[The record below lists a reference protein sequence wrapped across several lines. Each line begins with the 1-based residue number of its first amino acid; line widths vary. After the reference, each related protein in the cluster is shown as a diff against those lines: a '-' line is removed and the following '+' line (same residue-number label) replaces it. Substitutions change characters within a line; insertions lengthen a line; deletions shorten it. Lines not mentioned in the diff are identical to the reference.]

1 VSGPEQLTFTRK
13 ASGLTRGLSA
23 YDAFRVGLFFN
34 FKLLYGSVERGA
46 LYEVSHAVTAQPAA
60 PAGEAGNRSDTSET
74 AEAIES

>member
-23 YDAFRVGLFFN
+23 YDAFRVGLF